1 MSAVFSGNTPGVG
14 GLCDDFDT
22 NASELNRALAD
33 AEILTN
39 GVLTLTQIDGSTFTN
54 NIPYFADFVI
64 SGLNLNI
71 SNVPVNRTLTYTAGT
86 YQINAQ
92 VYSIPVGANFQL
104 TAGHPTLPR
113 IDILYLT
120 NTNNIIYQTGVP
132 SVNPVQPTPPAGTLL
147 LAAIGVQ
154 INATTSLNYTLV
166 TVNTNASNIV
176 PPVLTPG
183 TVTGSHLYW
192 DGLTWSEN
200 TFWNVSNSTIDPTAR
215 IHTYTD
221 TDSSGVVTT
230 AVLGDGDDGG
240 RGFKFIV
247 NDTLD
252 GYSGIMSFHSPTG
265 SPTVFSIFQDD
276 SNLFRT
282 SILNT
287 TIDSFESNIIDA
299 TIDRSCY
306 FKQTETSNILEANL
320 STKDPLNTNEFTQTL
335 TTTISRLQ
343 QGIKTAQFAQAVL
356 SNQTVITN
364 NSGTGNI
371 GSLELSENIF
381 SALVQD
387 STLTNDISITAS
399 DLVTRVFQDP
409 TNKNEI
415 TQTLT
420 DTESLITQGTNISS
434 FGQDL
439 SNGKNTLNITDGV
452 GISCTLTQDA
462 GSGINTFGVA
472 NGSFNS
478 YIEQKVIGLSQAN
491 TINLNNNNLELK
503 FLQNLDFNIQSLS
516 IENTVSNI
524 NTMYIQKINN
534 HLLTT
539 DVNYLLTGSSRSVL
553 DMYDSTAYIYNR
565 NQPLTKNSEIQ
576 LNHTTGT
583 LIKYEDSVTPTNN
596 ASINLF
602 AGKTNINSGLRLKQR
617 NTAISLTVVND
628 DYVIIV
634 TAVPRT
640 ITLPLAPVDG
650 ETYIVKSNGVATG
663 GNPITV
669 SGNGK
674 NIDSAANAFI
684 TTTNGSVRVIFN
696 NTLNKWFTI

>member
-92 VYSIPVGANFQL
+92 VYNIPVGANFQL

-120 NTNNIIYQTGVP
+120 NTNNIFYQTGTP
-132 SVNPVQPTPPAGTLL
+132 STTPVQPTPPAGTLL

-166 TVNTNASNIV
+166 TVNTNSTTIV
-176 PPVLTPG
+176 PTTIANG

-192 DGLTWSEN
+192 DGISWIEN
-200 TFWNVSNSTIDPTAR
+200 TFWNVSDSSFDPTAR
-215 IHTYTD
+215 IHTYTE
-221 TDSSGVVTT
+221 TDSTGVVTT
-230 AVLGDGDDGG
+230 ARLGDSDIE
-240 RGFKFIV
+240 RGFYYLV
-247 NDTLD
+247 NDTLN
-252 GYSGIMSFHSPTG
+252 GYLTQVDISSDSGSETYFQ
-265 SPTVFSIFQDD
+265 VFSND
-276 SNLFRT
+276 SNLSAF
-282 SILNT
+282 
-287 TIDSFESNIIDA
+287 SNISN
-299 TIDRSCY
+299 TSSGNNVRSLNFTNDRQCT
-306 FKQTETSNILEANL
+306 FVQTDSSNVLEANL
-320 STKDPLNTNEFTQTL
+320 STKDPLNTNEFTQNLIYTD
-335 TTTISRLQ
+335 SRLK
-343 QGIKTAQFAQAVL
+343 QGTKLNIFTQVI
-356 SNQTVITN
+356 STNQTLFL
-364 NSGTGNI
+364 NSDGAGLN
-371 GSLELSENIF
+371 GSVELSENQF
-381 SALVQD
+381 LALVQD
-387 STLTNDISITAS
+387 AILTNDITITNT
-399 DLVTRVFQDP
+399 DLVTRVFQDS
-409 TNKNEI
+409 TNKNEF

-420 DTESLITQGTNISS
+420 TTDSLITQGTNISS

-439 SNGKNTLNITDGV
+439 SNGKNTLNITDGA
-452 GISCTLTQDA
+452 GISCTLTQNA

-478 YIEQKVIGLSQAN
+478 YIEQKVMGLSQAN
-491 TINLNNNNLELK
+491 TIKLNDNNIELK

-524 NTMYIQKINN
+524 NTIYIQKINN
-534 HLLTT
+534 NLLTT

-553 DMYDSTAYIYNR
+553 DMYDSITYFYNR

-576 LNHTTGT
+576 LNHTAGT
-583 LIKYEDSVTPTNN
+583 LIKYEDFVTPTNN
-596 ASINLF
+596 ASLTLF
-602 AGKTNINSGLRLKQR
+602 AGKTNINGGIIKTQR
-617 NTAISLTVVND
+617 NTAIATAIANDDWMIVSTAALTV
-628 DYVIIV
+628 
-634 TAVPRT
+634 
-640 ITLPLAPVDG
+640 TLPAAPD
-650 ETYIVKSNGVATG
+650 NGRELVFRSVTG
-663 GNPITV
+663 TMTIN
-669 SGNGK
+669 GNGK
-674 NIDSAANAFI
+674 NIEAAPTQTVTVGNSR
-684 TTTNGSVRVIFN
+684 TLVFN
-696 NTLNKWFTI
+696 TALNRWLNI